1 MKHWSMVS
9 LQFYVVEYGKRDAV
23 VVVIE
28 GKGEDGTWH
37 SWKPRQEGKRE
48 EKSSERKE
56 EKSCQ

>member
-1 MKHWSMVS
+1 MVS
-9 LQFYVVEYGKRDAV
+9 LQFYVVEYDKRDAV